1 MQIWGNR
8 ACFLSPS
15 VLRSLFY
22 TLGVMRVSSQEMS
35 LEGNTAAYYCSW
47 KCGLG
52 FWHSGDLFS
61 PGQNGK
67 SDVVS
72 ETPTEGQ
79 ERGGDGMSLKP
90 QGVLWRQGGK
100 VDWDIWGGQLGIK
113 STIINRKQLRFSHP
127 ATLIFF
133 PTKLSHQDEWSQ
145 VNN

>member
-1 MQIWGNR
+1 MVGFSKSTSQNAASEIQFFAPRRKKINKQILAPCRTIEMQIWGNR

-100 VDWDIWGGQLGIK
+100 VD
-113 STIINRKQLRFSHP
+113 
-127 ATLIFF
+127 
-133 PTKLSHQDEWSQ
+133 
-145 VNN
+145 